1 MGVKKRNTKLS
12 SQQIKF
18 CEELASGKSQGE
30 AYLLAYPKCKSIEI
44 AKAAASRLLTNV
56 NLFEYYQ
63 SLLKQNAA
71 NSEITRERVLSEY
84 AKIAFS
90 SIAHLHNTWIE
101 LKAFEKLTAEQKTA
115 IQEIST
121 QKRKSYTDDGVLI
134 ETEFVKIKLYDK
146 LKALDS
152 VKSMLGFDAPIKTES
167 TQSIIWE
174 EIKTYAP
181 EHKTDSST

>member
-1 MGVKKRNTKLS
+1 VKKRVNKFS
-12 SQQIKF
+12 SQMIIF
-18 CEELASGKSQGE
+18 CDELAKGKSQVD
-30 AYLLAYPKCKSIEI
+30 AYLLAYPKTKSRDAARANAARLI
-44 AKAAASRLLTNV
+44 AIDSV
-56 NLFEYYQ
+56 FEYYQ

-71 NSEITRERVLSEY
+71 NSEITREKVLNEY

-101 LKAFEKLTAEQKTA
+101 LKEFEKLSDEQKTS

-121 QKRKSYTDDGVLI
+121 QKRKSYTDDGVLV

-152 VKSMLGFDAPIKTES
+152 VKAMLGFDAPVKTENS
-167 TQSIIWE
+167 QSIIWE
-174 EIKTYAP
+174 EIKTYAL
-181 EHKTDSST
+181 EHKADGSP